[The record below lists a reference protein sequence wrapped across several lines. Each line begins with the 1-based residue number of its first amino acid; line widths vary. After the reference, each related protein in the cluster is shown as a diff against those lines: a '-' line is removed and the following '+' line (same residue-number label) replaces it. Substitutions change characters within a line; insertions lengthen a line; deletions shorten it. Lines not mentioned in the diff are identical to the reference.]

1 MDARIEKLFEL
12 NTTALIL
19 KELGAAR
26 IRCWS
31 ALGKTSLLRF
41 IVSFY
46 SPDHDN
52 TNNVMVFGV
61 LIDPRSSFLT

>member
-1 MDARIEKLFEL
+1 MLVSF
-12 NTTALIL
+12 
-19 KELGAAR
+19 
-26 IRCWS
+26 
-31 ALGKTSLLRF
+31 GKTSLLRF

-52 TNNVMVFGV
+52 TNNVMAFGV

>member
-1 MDARIEKLFEL
+1 
-12 NTTALIL
+12 
-19 KELGAAR
+19 
-26 IRCWS
+26 
-31 ALGKTSLLRF
+31 LGKTSLLRF

-61 LIDPRSSFLT
+61 RIVALVFVGSLLILADLNDKMMLRPRSSFLT